1 MVATQNAFVVPQR
14 EAMPETVVPQIKDIY
29 LESLQLIERL
39 HRRFLDVVKIELKR
53 IGATD
58 VNNIQ
63 SLILYNVN
71 DDEMT
76 VGELTYRGYYLGSNV
91 SYNVKKLVA
100 NGYLMQERS
109 SHDRRSIRIRLTQK
123 GMTIRE
129 HIDSLYERHVGALAD
144 SPVSESSLAALN
156 GCLRDL
162 ERFWDAEVRYRS
174 R

>member
-1 MVATQNAFVVPQR
+1 MVATQNVLAVSER
-14 EAMPETVVPQIKDIY
+14 ETIPAAAVTGTKDTY

-39 HRRFLDVVKIELKR
+39 HRRFLDVVKIELER

-58 VNNIQ
+58 VNNVQ
-63 SLILYNVN
+63 SLILYNIN

-100 NGYLMQERS
+100 NGYLVQERS

-129 HIDSLYERHVGALAD
+129 HIDSLYERHVEALAD
-144 SPVSESSLAALN
+144 SPVRAHDLAALN
-156 GCLRDL
+156 LCLRDL

>member
-1 MVATQNAFVVPQR
+1 MVATQNALAVSRHEPTPKAAVTPTK
-14 EAMPETVVPQIKDIY
+14 ATY

-39 HRRFLDVVKIELKR
+39 HRRFLDVVKLELER

-58 VNNIQ
+58 INNVQ

-71 DDEMT
+71 EGEMT

-100 NGYLMQERS
+100 NGYLTQERS

-123 GMTIRE
+123 GLSLRQR
-129 HIDSLYERHVGALAD
+129 IDALYERHVEALAD
-144 SPVSESSLAALN
+144 GPVSEHDLAALN
-156 GCLRDL
+156 RYLRDL
-162 ERFWDAEVRYRS
+162 ERFWDAEIRYRS

>member
-1 MVATQNAFVVPQR
+1 MHTKAT
-14 EAMPETVVPQIKDIY
+14 Y

-39 HRRFLDVVKIELKR
+39 HRRFLDVVKIELEQ

-58 VNNIQ
+58 INNVQ

-71 DDEMT
+71 DGEMT

-100 NGYLMQERS
+100 NGYLTQERS

-123 GMTIRE
+123 GMTIRQN
-129 HIDSLYERHVGALAD
+129 IDSLYERHVEALAD
-144 SPVSESSLAALN
+144 GPVSEHDLPALN
-156 GCLRDL
+156 RCLRDL
-162 ERFWDAEVRYRS
+162 ERFWDAEIRYRS

>member
-1 MVATQNAFVVPQR
+1 MVATHNALAVPQHETML
-14 EAMPETVVPQIKDIY
+14 EAAVTHTKDTY
-29 LESLQLIERL
+29 LESLPLIERL
-39 HRRFLDVVKIELKR
+39 HRRFLDVVKIELER

-58 VNNIQ
+58 VNNVQ

-71 DDEMT
+71 DDEIT

-100 NGYLMQERS
+100 NGYLVQERS

-123 GMTIRE
+123 GMTIRQ
-129 HIDSLYERHVGALAD
+129 HIDSLYKRHVEALAD
-144 SPVSESSLAALN
+144 GPVSEKDLAGLN
-156 GCLRDL
+156 RCLRDL
-162 ERFWDAEVRYRS
+162 ERFWDAEIRYRS